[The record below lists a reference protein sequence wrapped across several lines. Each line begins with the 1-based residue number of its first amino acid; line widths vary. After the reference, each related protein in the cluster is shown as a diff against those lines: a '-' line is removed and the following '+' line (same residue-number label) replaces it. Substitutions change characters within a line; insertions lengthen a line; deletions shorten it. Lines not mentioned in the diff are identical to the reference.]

1 MVRID
6 SDEHFLDPAPGAAEG
21 RGVRTPHRVWR
32 VRRPAGV
39 LEALRAKLDDALS
52 SRGSVV
58 MLAGEPGIGK
68 TALAADLIGTKLRR

>member
-6 SDEHFLDPAPGAAEG
+6 PDEHFLDPAPGAAEA
-21 RGVRTPHRVWR
+21 RPHRVWR
-32 VRRPAGV
+32 VRRSAGV

-68 TALAADLIGTKLRR
+68 TALADDLIGTKLRR

>member
-1 MVRID
+1 M
-6 SDEHFLDPAPGAAEG
+6 STFLTLPRARLKGAALERLTVSGVFVG
-21 RGVRTPHRVWR
+21 RQ
-32 VRRPAGV
+32 GV

-58 MLAGEPGIGK
+58 MLAGQPGIGK